1 MSNIGLVS
9 LGCAKALSDSE
20 RILTRLRA
28 EGYNIV
34 DSYEEAHTVI
44 VNTCGFL
51 DSAKAESFEAIH
63 EALDRN
69 GKVIVTGCLGA
80 LPEEV
85 LTRYPKVLSVSGP
98 HQYKA
103 VIDAVHKVLPPQS
116 DPKFSLVPP
125 QGLRLTP
132 SHYAYLKISEG
143 CNHRCRFC
151 IIPKLRG
158 PQISRS
164 FDDIWREA
172 EALAISGTKE
182 LLIIAQDTG
191 DWGRDLQEAT
201 YHKNGK
207 DYKANII
214 NLCRHLGELNIW
226 VRLHYMYPW
235 PHLDEL
241 IELMAEKIIAPYLDI
256 PFQHASP
263 SILKSMKRPA
273 QHERLLEK
281 IAFWRSICP
290 DISLRSTFIVGY
302 PKETDQDFD
311 FLMDWLQEAQLD
323 RVGVFPFEAV
333 DGAPA
338 SLDEDQVD
346 EEIKQMRFEQVME
359 LQRNISRKKLKKKRG
374 QDFNVVIDSLE
385 GHEAIGRTLYDAP
398 EVDGVVHIQNAG
410 FLKIGDRVDV
420 TIDDSDDFD
429 LYGTL
434 KTR

>member
-34 DSYEEAHTVI
+34 DSYEKAHAII

-63 EALDRN
+63 EALDQN

-80 LPEEV
+80 LPKEV
-85 LTRYPKVLSVSGP
+85 LSRYPKVSSVTGP
-98 HQYKA
+98 HQYKS
-103 VIDAVHKVLPPQS
+103 VIEAVHKIVPPQS
-116 DPKFSLVPP
+116 DPKLSLLPP

-158 PQISRS
+158 PQVSRS
-164 FDDIWREA
+164 FEDIYREA
-172 EALAISGTKE
+172 EALAIAGTKE
-182 LLIIAQDTG
+182 LLIIGQDTG
-191 DWGRDLQEAT
+191 DWGRDLTKGYYQ
-201 YHKNGK
+201 KSGK
-207 DYKANII
+207 EYKANIT
-214 NLCRHLGELNIW
+214 NLCKDLSALNIW
-226 VRLHYMYPW
+226 IRLHYMYPW
-235 PHLDEL
+235 PEVDNL
-241 IELMAEKIIAPYLDI
+241 IELMAKGLITPYLDI

-263 SILKSMKRPA
+263 KILKNMKRPA
-273 QHERLLEK
+273 QHEKLLEK
-281 IAFWRSICP
+281 IATWRSLCP

-302 PKETDQDFD
+302 PGETDQDFD
-311 FLMDWLQEAQLD
+311 LLMDWLEEARLD

-338 SLDEDQVD
+338 SEDENQIDD
-346 EEIKQMRFEQVME
+346 EIKQMRFEQIME
-359 LQRNISRKKLKKKRG
+359 LQRNISEQKLKEKRG
-374 QDFNVVIDSLE
+374 QKFNIIIDE
-385 GHEAIGRTLYDAP
+385 IKDDKAIGRTIYDAP
-398 EVDGVVHIQNAG
+398 EVDGVVHVNNAS
-410 FLKIGDRVDV
+410 FLKIGDTADV
-420 TIDDSDDFD
+420 TVIDSDDFD
-429 LYGTL
+429 LYGEL
-434 KTR
+434 A

>member
-28 EGYNIV
+28 EGYNLV
-34 DSYEEAHTVI
+34 DNYEDAKAVI

-63 EALDRN
+63 EALDQN

-80 LPEEV
+80 LPEEI
-85 LTRYPKVLSVSGP
+85 LARYPKVLSVTGP
-98 HQYKA
+98 HQYQA
-103 VIDAVHKVLPPQS
+103 VMEAVHSVIPPLA
-116 DPKFSLVPP
+116 DPKLSLLPP

-151 IIPKLRG
+151 IIPQLRG
-158 PQISRS
+158 PQVSRS

-182 LLIIAQDTG
+182 LLIIGQDTG
-191 DWGRDLQEAT
+191 DWGSDFSQKT
-201 YHKNGK
+201 YQKQGQ
-207 DYKANII
+207 DYKADIV
-214 NLCRHLGELNIW
+214 NLCKHLGELNIW

-235 PHLDEL
+235 PQVDAL
-241 IELMAEKIIAPYLDI
+241 IPLMSEGLIAPYLDI

-263 SILKSMKRPA
+263 KILKSMKRPA
-273 QHERLLEK
+273 QHEKLLEK
-281 IAFWRSICP
+281 IAAWRDICP
-290 DISLRSTFIVGY
+290 DIALRSTFIVGY
-302 PKETDQDFD
+302 PGETDQDFD
-311 FLMDWLQEAQLD
+311 LLMDWLEEAQLD

-338 SLDEDQVD
+338 SQDDNQID
-346 EEIKQMRFEQVME
+346 DEIKQMRFEQVME
-359 LQRNISRKKLKKKRG
+359 LQRNISARKLAKKLG
-374 QDFNVVIDSLE
+374 QKMQVVIDDVE
-385 GHEAIGRTLYDAP
+385 GETALGRSIYDAP
-398 EVDGVVHIQNAG
+398 EVDGIVHVEGAN

-420 TIDDSDDFD
+420 AITGSDDFD
-429 LYGTL
+429 LYGKL
-434 KTR
+434 A

>member
-28 EGYNIV
+28 EGYNLV
-34 DSYEEAHTVI
+34 DNYEDAKAVI

-63 EALDRN
+63 EALDQN

-85 LTRYPKVLSVSGP
+85 LARYPKVLSVTGP
-98 HQYKA
+98 HQYQA
-103 VIDAVHKVLPPQS
+103 VMEAVHSVIPPLA
-116 DPKFSLVPP
+116 DPKLSLLPP

-151 IIPKLRG
+151 IIPQLRG
-158 PQISRS
+158 PQVSRS

-182 LLIIAQDTG
+182 LLIIGQDTG
-191 DWGRDLQEAT
+191 DWGSDFSQKT
-201 YHKNGK
+201 YQKQGQ
-207 DYKANII
+207 DYKADIV
-214 NLCRHLGELNIW
+214 NLCKHLGELNIW

-235 PHLDEL
+235 PQVDAL
-241 IELMAEKIIAPYLDI
+241 IPLMSEGLIAPYLDI

-263 SILKSMKRPA
+263 KILKSMKRPA
-273 QHERLLEK
+273 QHEKLLEK
-281 IAFWRSICP
+281 IAVWRDICP
-290 DISLRSTFIVGY
+290 DIALRSTFIVGY
-302 PKETDQDFD
+302 PGETDQDFD
-311 FLMDWLQEAQLD
+311 LLMDWLEEAQLD

-338 SLDEDQVD
+338 SQDDNQID
-346 EEIKQMRFEQVME
+346 DEIKQMRFEQVME
-359 LQRNISRKKLKKKRG
+359 LQRNISARKLAKKLG
-374 QDFNVVIDSLE
+374 QKMQVVIDDIE
-385 GHEAIGRTLYDAP
+385 GETALGRSIYDAP
-398 EVDGVVHIQNAG
+398 EVDGIVHVEGAN

-420 TIDDSDDFD
+420 AITGSDDFD
-429 LYGTL
+429 LYGKL
-434 KTR
+434 A

>member
-28 EGYNIV
+28 EGYNLV
-34 DSYEEAHTVI
+34 DNYEDAKAVI

-63 EALDRN
+63 EALDQN

-80 LPEEV
+80 LPEEI
-85 LTRYPKVLSVSGP
+85 LARYPKVLSVTGP
-98 HQYKA
+98 HQYQA
-103 VIDAVHKVLPPQS
+103 VMEAVHSVIPPLA
-116 DPKFSLVPP
+116 DPKLSLLPP

-151 IIPKLRG
+151 IIPQLRG
-158 PQISRS
+158 PQVSRS

-182 LLIIAQDTG
+182 LLIIGQDTG
-191 DWGRDLQEAT
+191 DWGSDFSQKT
-201 YHKNGK
+201 YQKQGQ
-207 DYKANII
+207 DYKADIV
-214 NLCRHLGELNIW
+214 NLCKHLGELNIW

-235 PHLDEL
+235 PQVDAL
-241 IELMAEKIIAPYLDI
+241 IPLMSEGLIAPYLDI

-263 SILKSMKRPA
+263 KILKSMKRPA
-273 QHERLLEK
+273 QHEKLLEK
-281 IAFWRSICP
+281 IAAWRDICP
-290 DISLRSTFIVGY
+290 DIALRSTFIVGY
-302 PKETDQDFD
+302 PGETDQDFD
-311 FLMDWLQEAQLD
+311 LLMDWLEEAQLD

-338 SLDEDQVD
+338 SQDDNQID
-346 EEIKQMRFEQVME
+346 DEIKQMRFEQVME
-359 LQRNISRKKLKKKRG
+359 LQRNISARKLAKKLG
-374 QDFNVVIDSLE
+374 QKMQVVIDDVE
-385 GHEAIGRTLYDAP
+385 GETALGRSIYDAP
-398 EVDGVVHIQNAG
+398 EVDGIVHVEGAN

-420 TIDDSDDFD
+420 AITGSGDFD
-429 LYGTL
+429 LYGKL
-434 KTR
+434 A